1 MRMRHWLLNLTRK
14 QKRTLQVIMD
24 LVLLVLSVWLA
35 FVVRVGAGDAS
46 SYLNDNLWLLWAAPL
61 ISIPIFTRLGMYRA
75 VLRYLGMDSLKAIIK
90 AISWSAVILALLIY
104 LKGGNADRI
113 PRSYVFNYWIIN
125 LILIGGLRI
134 LIRDYFRGELL
145 KNAAPFMF
153 LPRKTSKQAVVIY
166 GAGASGNQLLHA
178 LRSGKTMEPVAF
190 LDDDPNISNRV
201 IAGLKVY
208 RPKDIQR
215 MIKETGATQLLLAMP
230 SATRARRREILA
242 KLEPYPLHVRSIPG
256 FMDLVSGKVKVQDLQ
271 EVDIADLLGRDA
283 VEPDAELFAR
293 CIQQQ
298 VVMVTGAGGSIGS
311 ELCRQII
318 SSQPKALILYE
329 HAEYNLYSIHRE
341 LEKHINSQQLA
352 IELVP
357 ILGSVREP
365 ERLLAVMQHWQV
377 NTLYHAAAYKHVP
390 IVEYNS
396 AEGVENNVFGTLNTA
411 EAAILAGVENFV
423 LISTD
428 KAVRPTN
435 VMGGTK
441 RLAEL
446 VLQALSHESQV
457 ALTRMA
463 QQRAATPL
471 VPNKT
476 RFTMVRFG
484 NVLGSSG
491 SVIPLFRQQIAN
503 GGPVTVTHPNITRYF
518 MTIPEAAQL
527 VIQAGSMGQGGDVF
541 VLDMGEPVRIAEL
554 AEKMI
559 NLTGLT
565 VKSKATPNGEI
576 EIQYTGLRPGEKLY
590 EELLIGDNVV
600 ETNHP
605 MIMSANESYLPWDQL
620 RAVLNQLATASQT
633 GDCQQIRQILRDH
646 VDGFNPQ
653 SEIVDLIYRQIQ
665 VG

>member
-1 MRMRHWLLNLTRK
+1 MRHWLLHLTRK
-14 QKRTLQVIMD
+14 QKRILQVLTD
-24 LVLLVLSVWLA
+24 LVLLLLSVWLA
-35 FVVRVGAGDAS
+35 FVVRVGAGSAND
-46 SYLNDNLWLLWAAPL
+46 YLMENLWLLWAAPL
-61 ISIPIFTRLGMYRA
+61 ISFPIFTRLGMYRA
-75 VLRYLGMDSLKAIIK
+75 VLRYMGLDSIK
-90 AISWSAVILALLIY
+90 AITKAITWSAIVLALVIY
-104 LKGGNADRI
+104 LKGGSADHI

-145 KNAAPFMF
+145 KNTAPFLF
-153 LPRKTSKQAVVIY
+153 LPRKSNKQAVVIY

-208 RPKDIQR
+208 KPKHIER

-230 SATRARRREILA
+230 SASRARRREILA
-242 KLEPYPLHVRSIPG
+242 KLEPYPLHVRTIPG

-293 CIQQQ
+293 CIKQQ

-318 SSQPKALILYE
+318 NSQPKALILYE

-341 LEKHINSQQLA
+341 LEKYLHSHQLE
-352 IELVP
+352 IELLP
-357 ILGSVREP
+357 ILGSIREP
-365 ERLLAVMQHWQV
+365 ERMLEVMQYWQV
-377 NTLYHAAAYKHVP
+377 NTVYHAAAYKHVP

-396 AEGVENNVFGTLNTA
+396 AEGVDNNVFGTLNTA

-435 VMGGTK
+435 IMGGTK
-441 RLAEL
+441 RFAEL
-446 VLQALSHESQV
+446 VLQALSHEPQV
-457 ALTRMA
+457 ALKSFA
-463 QQRAATPL
+463 QHPAASPRVT
-471 VPNKT
+471 NNT

-565 VKSKATPNGEI
+565 VKSKATPSGEI

-590 EELLIGDNVV
+590 EELLIGDNV
-600 ETNHP
+600 ESTGHP
-605 MIMSANESYLPWDQL
+605 MIMSANESYLPWEQL
-620 RAVLNQLATASQT
+620 CPVLSQLADASAA
-633 GDCQQIRQILRDH
+633 GDCQQIRQILRAH
-646 VDGFNPQ
+646 VDGFAPQ
-653 SEIVDLIYRQIQ
+653 SEIVDLIYRQKQ
-665 VG
+665 TG

>member
-1 MRMRHWLLNLTRK
+1 MRHWLLHLTRK
-14 QKRTLQVIMD
+14 QKRILQVLTD
-24 LVLLVLSVWLA
+24 LVLLLLSVWLA
-35 FVVRVGAGDAS
+35 FVVRVGAGSAND
-46 SYLNDNLWLLWAAPL
+46 YLMENLWLLWAAPL
-61 ISIPIFTRLGMYRA
+61 ISFPIFTRLGMYRA
-75 VLRYLGMDSLKAIIK
+75 VLRYMGLDSIK
-90 AISWSAVILALLIY
+90 AITKAITWSAIVLALVIY
-104 LKGGNADRI
+104 LKGGSADHI

-145 KNAAPFMF
+145 KNTAPFLF
-153 LPRKTSKQAVVIY
+153 LPRKSNKQAVVIY

-215 MIKETGATQLLLAMP
+215 MISETGATQLLLAMP

-283 VEPDAELFAR
+283 VEPDADLFAR

-329 HAEYNLYSIHRE
+329 HAEYNLYSIHRA

-441 RLAEL
+441 RFAEL